1 MASKC
6 SLNTVVSNFIAPL
19 AKKAKLA
26 STLTAIRSFKDS
38 WKIDNGWLRYD
49 PASKLM
55 FCDLCVKC
63 KKQNSFTTGCSVM
76 KRESVTKHGVNKGKN
91 HL

>member
-1 MASKC
+1 MASKR
-6 SLNTVVSNFIAPL
+6 SLDTMDSSFIAPL
-19 AKKAKLA
+19 AKKAKVA
-26 STLTAIRSFKDS
+26 SKLTAIRSFKDS
-38 WKIDNGWLRYD
+38 WKIDNVWLRYD

-55 FCDLCVKC
+55 FCDLCVTC
-63 KKQNSFTTGCSVM
+63 KKLNSFTTGCSVM